1 MELLGHWKTPTNIE
15 LVWLPCNDMLL
26 AILEFLEAKE
36 IEEIYLMGY
45 SEGGYATLSTQQLI
59 ESQNNILLKALI
71 PAEGAYNKI
80 AFRKTILQ

>member
-1 MELLGHWKTPTNIE
+1 MELLGYWNTPTNIE

-45 SEGGYATLSTQQLI
+45 SEGDMRLFQH
-59 ESQNNILLKALI
+59 NNLLNL
-71 PAEGAYNKI
+71 KI
-80 AFRKTILQ
+80 TYY